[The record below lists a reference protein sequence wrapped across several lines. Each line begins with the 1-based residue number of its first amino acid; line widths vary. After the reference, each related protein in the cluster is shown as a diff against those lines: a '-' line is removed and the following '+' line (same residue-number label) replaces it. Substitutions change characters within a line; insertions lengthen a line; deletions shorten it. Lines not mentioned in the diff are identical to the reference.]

1 MKMMDLSKNELQI
14 MTVFWDADRPLTGA
28 EIIKASEGKEWKE
41 RSLHSILNNL
51 IDKGAIK
58 WQSSIRDGRALSR
71 VYAPLITFM
80 DYHEDIFAK
89 YAPVELMQTVSAA
102 IQRRQDYDANTLD
115 KLNRIMIELKES
127 LQEMEK
133 K

>member
-1 MKMMDLSKNELQI
+1 MMDLSKNELQI

-71 VYAPLITFM
+71 AYVPLISFM

-89 YAPVELMQTVSAA
+89 FAPVELMQTVSAA
-102 IQRRQDYDANTLD
+102 IQKRQSYDAKTVDALD
-115 KLNRIMIELKES
+115 NIMRNLVES
-127 LQEMEK
+127 LRERDTE
-133 K
+133 